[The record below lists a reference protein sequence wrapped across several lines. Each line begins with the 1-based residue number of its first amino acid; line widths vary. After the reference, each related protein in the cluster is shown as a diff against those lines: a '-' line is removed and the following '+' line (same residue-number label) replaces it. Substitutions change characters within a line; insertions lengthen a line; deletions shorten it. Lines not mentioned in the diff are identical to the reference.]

1 MRIESILGGFF
12 MKFSDFKRLKDFT
25 RQELY
30 KILKKGFELK
40 YKIDV
45 GKYKP
50 FTDKTMTMIFEKPS
64 TRTRVSF
71 EAGMYQLGGQAI
83 YLNANDIQIG
93 RGETIEDTARILSGY
108 ASLVM
113 IRTFEH
119 EKVEKLA
126 KYSTVP
132 VINGLSDMYHP
143 CQVLSDIFSIME
155 AKGLNIEEDNTKNF
169 NKMNFLYIGDGTNVA
184 HSLIDACAIFG
195 MNMYVV
201 CPKGYEPDLELLK
214 NAQKTAQE
222 SNCKIVLLNDV
233 KDLDAKIDVVY
244 TDIWISMG
252 KEQEKQKRLN
262 DFQGYQVNSELL
274 KKYCKD
280 DVSVMHC
287 LPAHRGEEITA
298 EVMESQN
305 SIVFEQASNRLHV
318 QKAIMIYCIEGLN

>member
-1 MRIESILGGFF
+1 

-25 RQELY
+25 REELY
-30 KILKKGFELK
+30 KMLRKAFELK
-40 YKIDV
+40 YKTDV

-50 FTDKTMTMIFEKPS
+50 FENKTMTMIFEKPS

-71 EAGMYQLGGQAI
+71 EVGMYQLGGQAI

-113 IRTFEH
+113 IRTYEH

-126 KYSTVP
+126 KAATIP
-132 VINGLSDMYHP
+132 VINGLSDMFHP
-143 CQVLSDIFSIME
+143 CQILSDVFSIME
-155 AKGLNIEEDNTKNF
+155 AKGMNIAQDNIKDF

-195 MNMYVV
+195 MNMFVV
-201 CPKGYEPDLELLK
+201 CPKGYEPNAEVLK
-214 NAQKTAQE
+214 DAQIAAEK
-222 SNCKIVLLNDV
+222 SNCKIVLLNDISQ
-233 KDLDAKIDVVY
+233 LDSKIDVVY

-252 KEQEKQKRLN
+252 KEEESQKRLN
-262 DFQGYQVNSELL
+262 DFRGYQVNAELL
-274 KKYCKD
+274 QKYCKA
-280 DVSVMHC
+280 DVLVMHC

-298 EVMESQN
+298 EVMESKN
-305 SIVFEQASNRLHV
+305 SIVFEQAANRLHV
-318 QKAIMIYCIEGLN
+318 QKAIMIYCVEGL